1 MRSFLTFCLVV
12 MTLTV
17 VFSQKQ
23 TMVIYAYGSE
33 MITLDPSTEFSN
45 SIIVLNNVYET
56 LTRYVDGK
64 LLPLLATE
72 WSSNE
77 SGTVWTFKLR
87 KGVKFHDG
95 TEFTSQAVKFSVER
109 TIRLAGGPAYIWDSV
124 EEIETPEPYTVV
136 FKLKYPANIPLV
148 ASAGYGAFIFS
159 PKVAE
164 LGDDEAIANWF
175 NVGNDAGTGPYT
187 ISKYDPKTQVVLRKF
202 DAYWQGWT
210 DKKFDIAV
218 IQIVPDPSLRL
229 QMVTAGKIHITR
241 NLIYDDLKKL
251 ENNPN
256 IYIAQ
261 KPSFQVLYLF
271 FNTKKPP
278 LSNPKF
284 RAAVAYAIPYEEII
298 NHVLLGYGLQPAGII
313 PKGMFGYASHLP
325 SLSQDLDKAR
335 GLLKESGI
343 EPKNVKLVLTYLQ
356 SDEGEKKASELIW
369 SSLGKLG
376 IEVELRPMNWEQ
388 QWAWARSDPTK
399 AQDMFIMYWW
409 PTVMTPYD
417 FLFSMFHTEQEILF
431 NLSYYYNEEVDKLMD
446 EAVALE
452 GTDPKR
458 AEQLYRMVETILRR
472 DVPAVPLYQIN
483 DVYVVHR
490 SVKGF
495 TPNPAYPNVVFF
507 YDLETAL

>member
-1 MRSFLTFCLVV
+1 MKKFFIFWLILSLIITAFAQR
-12 MTLTV
+12 
-17 VFSQKQ
+17 Q
-23 TMVIYAYGSE
+23 TMVVYAYGSE

-64 LLPLLATE
+64 LEPVLAAE

-77 SGTVWTFKLR
+77 DGTVWTFKLR
-87 KGVKFHDG
+87 RGVKFHDG
-95 TEFTSQAVKFSVER
+95 TELTSAAVKFSVER

-124 EEIETPEPYTVV
+124 EKIETPDPYTVV
-136 FKLKYPANIPLV
+136 FKLKYPANIPLT

-164 LGDDEAIANWF
+164 IGDDEAIAKWF
-175 NVGNDAGTGPYT
+175 NAGNDAGTGPYT
-187 ISKYDPKTQVVLRKF
+187 ISKFDPKTQVVLRKF
-202 DAYWQGWT
+202 DGYWRGWT

-218 IQIVPDPSLRL
+218 VQIVPDPSLRM
-229 QMVTAGKIHITR
+229 QMVTAGKIHLTR

-256 IYIAQ
+256 VYIKQ

-271 FNTKKPP
+271 FNTKKAP
-278 LSNPKF
+278 LSNPDF
-284 RAAVAYAIPYEEII
+284 RKAVTYAIPYREILD
-298 NHVLLGYGLQPAGII
+298 HVLLGYGLQPSGII

-325 SLSQDLDKAR
+325 PLSQDLDKA
-335 GLLKESGI
+335 KEFLAKSGVD
-343 EPKNVKLVLTYLQ
+343 PKGVRLVLTYLQ

-369 SSLGKLG
+369 SSLRKLG
-376 IEVELRPMNWEQ
+376 IDVELRPMNWEQ

-417 FLFSMFHTEQEILF
+417 FLFSMFHTEEEVLF

-446 EAVALE
+446 EAVQLE
-452 GTDPKR
+452 GVKPKQ
-458 AEQLYRMVETILRR
+458 AEELYRAVETILRR
-472 DVPAVPLYQIN
+472 DLPAVPLYQIN
-483 DVYVVHR
+483 DVYVVHK

-495 TPNPAYPNVVFF
+495 EPNPAYPNVVFF
-507 YDLETAL
+507 YELESAS